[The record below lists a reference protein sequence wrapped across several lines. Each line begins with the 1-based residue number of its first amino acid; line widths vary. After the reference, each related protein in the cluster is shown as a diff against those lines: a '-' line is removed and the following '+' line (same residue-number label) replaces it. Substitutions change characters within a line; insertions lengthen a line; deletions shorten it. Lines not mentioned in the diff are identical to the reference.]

1 MSNWSSAATQSKSR
15 YFTPYEYP
23 TTTCTLLQF
32 KSGKVGKVASVIDCL
47 QPYYFH
53 THLVGSEGSLLDN
66 KFHSM
71 KLAGLNRSKWSDLS
85 MKPLDSGDV
94 ADHPYRAVPRV
105 FNALD
110 ANKDMPLTSLR
121 DSMKSFEVIF
131 AADVSAAKGRPV
143 RMSDR
148 MLR

>member
-1 MSNWSSAATQSKSR
+1 MSARSKSK

-23 TTTCTLLQF
+23 TTSSTLLQF
-32 KSGKVGKVASVIDCL
+32 KSGKVGKTASVIDCL

-71 KLAGLNRSKWSDLS
+71 TLAGLNKNTWSQLS

-94 ADHPYRAVPRV
+94 ADHPYKTQFEA
-105 FNALD
+105 FFAALD
-110 ANKDMPLTSLR
+110 RDEEMPLSNLAEALKT
-121 DSMKSFEVIF
+121 FEVIF
-131 AADVSAAKGRPV
+131 AADMSAAKGRPV
-143 RMSDR
+143 RLSEMR
-148 MLR
+148 